1 MWRRCDTRHASLE
14 PQRSASPPQV
24 EIQLEQKGDSDGSF
38 AQLFNLLFS
47 LGGLAT
53 PLAGYLMDVHGFH
66 ASFGGCVACLVIS
79 CGVNLTT
86 GLEAQ
91 VVVFVAVP
99 SPSP

>member
-1 MWRRCDTRHASLE
+1 MLASLE

-66 ASFGGCVACLVIS
+66 ASFGSCVACLVIS
-79 CGVNLTT
+79 CGVNLATT
-86 GLEAQ
+86 GLKAQ

-99 SPSP
+99 NPSP